1 MTYQLFVGS
10 CVGSELVSALT
21 NKRSTNNHTNKAG
34 AVSLNETFIKNS
46 TKYTGKPSGDKHS
59 DGGGMYL
66 HVLAAGKYWRM
77 NYRFVGKQKTL
88 ALGVYPD
95 VSLAGARQGREKAR
109 KLLAQGIDPST
120 AKQDA
125 KQAEKLA
132 AANTYETVAREFHQV
147 KAQSWSEAH
156 ADKWLR
162 MNELY
167 LFPEIGQRPIAS
179 IRGKAV
185 LDALR
190 KVEAKGILS
199 TAQDLQQMAGQVF
212 RYAVQTDRIEQ
223 NPVPDLKGALKPHV
237 AKHFAAVIEPVAVGG
252 LLRAIDAYTG
262 QPETLAALKLSA
274 LFFQRP
280 GNIRAMEWAWVDLD
294 NAMLT
299 IPPAEMKRTLHQKIN
314 GRPHLIPLAAQAID
328 IFKALQPLTGHGRY
342 VFPGAR
348 SIQRP
353 MSAGTINAALRR
365 MDFGTD
371 DHVAHGFR
379 AMARTMLAERM
390 KGIDV
395 GMVEAQLG
403 HGKSGPLGGA
413 YDRADYLEQRRA
425 MMQTWADYLDKLRIG
440 AEVIQF
446 KAA

>member
-1 MTYQLFVGS
+1 M
-10 CVGSELVSALT
+10 
-21 NKRSTNNHTNKAG
+21 
-34 AVSLNETFIKNS
+34 SLNDTFIKNS
-46 TKYTGKPSGDKHS
+46 TKYSGRPSGDKHS
-59 DGGGMYL
+59 DGGGLYL
-66 HVLAAGKYWRM
+66 HVTAAGKYWRM
-77 NYRFVGKQKTL
+77 NYRLYGKQKTL
-88 ALGVYPD
+88 SLGVYPSI
-95 VSLAGARQGREKAR
+95 SLAQARRGRDEAK
-109 KLLAQGIDPST
+109 KLIAQSIDPSM
-120 AKQDA
+120 AKQEA

-132 AANTYETVAREFHQV
+132 AANTYETVAREFHKL
-147 KAQSWSEAH
+147 KAESWSASH
-156 ADKWLR
+156 AAKWLR
-162 MNELY
+162 MNEMY
-167 LFPEIGQRPIAS
+167 MFPEMGSMPIAS
-179 IRGKAV
+179 IRAKTV

-223 NPVPDLKGALKPHV
+223 NPVPDLKGALKPHIP
-237 AKHFAAVIEPVAVGG
+237 KSFAAVLDPASVSS
-252 LLRAIDAYTG
+252 LLRAIDAYDG
-262 QPETLAALKLSA
+262 QPTTRAALKLSA

-299 IPPAEMKRTLHQKIN
+299 IPPANMKRTLHQKVN
-314 GRPHLIPLAAQAID
+314 GRPHLVPLADQAVEIL
-328 IFKALQPLTGHGRY
+328 KELHLLTGHGRY

-348 SIQRP
+348 SSKRP
-353 MSAGTINAALRR
+353 MSEGTINAALRR

-390 KGIDV
+390 KGIDKD
-395 GMVEAQLG
+395 MVEAQLG

-413 YDRADYLEQRRA
+413 YDRAEYMEQRLA

-440 AEVIQF
+440 ADVVQL
-446 KAA
+446 KTA